1 MELIVISDLHLSGGY
16 NEETGK
22 YSRNEDFFF
31 DDQIERFLK
40 YLQPP
45 DSSEKH
51 PTTEK
56 HLIIAGDMF
65 DFLQVDGKQP
75 AVTQSVQLYCF
86 IDGKTLYHLKRAS
99 RQSAYSCVL
108 FGLLIVVRL
117 YGFTPPA
124 NSCR

>member
-51 PTTEK
+51 STTEK
-56 HLIIAGDMF
+56 HLIIAKDMF
-65 DFLQVDGKQP
+65 DFLQVDGDK
-75 AVTQSVQLYCF
+75 ATELYN
-86 IDGKTLYHLKRAS
+86 DS
-99 RQSAYSCVL
+99 RQSHRAYNCTASLMEKHCT
-108 FGLLIVVRL
+108 I
-117 YGFTPPA
+117 
-124 NSCR
+124 